1 MSFLRVLEVLP
12 PLFPFTDKEDGALD
26 IAAGTERF
34 TDAVR
39 SVRAFGDVF
48 LVANV
53 KDPALLKLDTV
64 QTAAMLREVLGVDA
78 APVIVV
84 RDQNRPRFLSSAL
97 GGISARF
104 RWVMFAWGDD
114 LPESAKASNVR
125 DYASL
130 AAAIRDASRIRS
142 RSRSPTRFFAP
153 VNIDALGSPEGVS
166 LAVGRLRA
174 GADMLLA
181 QPPTTDAEE
190 TFDRHI
196 ATVRKA
202 GLEGRVI
209 LGVFPFRGVADV
221 RLYERKFQWTLPKTL
236 HRAAAKGEGHLL
248 ETVREVV
255 RRMRSEKQP
264 GVYAVTRGDPAVA
277 EALLG

>member
-1 MSFLRVLEVLP
+1 MSFLRVLEFLP

-26 IAAGTERF
+26 VAASTERF

-39 SVRAFGDVF
+39 GVRAFGDVF

-53 KDPALLKLDTV
+53 KDPALLKLDAV

-97 GGISARF
+97 SGKSAELK
-104 RWVMFAWGDD
+104 WVMFAWGDD
-114 LPESAKASNVR
+114 LPASAKVSNVR
-125 DYASL
+125 DYGSL

-142 RSRSPTRFFAP
+142 RALSPTRFFAP
-153 VNIDALGSPEGVS
+153 VDIDSLASPEGVS
-166 LAVGRLRA
+166 LAMGRLRA

-190 TFDRHI
+190 TFDRH
-196 ATVRKA
+196 ASTVRKA

-209 LGVFPFRGVADV
+209 LGVFPFMGARDV
-221 RLYERKFQWTLPKTL
+221 RLYERKFGWTLPKTL
-236 HRAAAKGEGHLL
+236 HRAAAKGEGELL
-248 ETVREVV
+248 ETGREVV
-255 RRMRSEKQP
+255 RRLRSEGHP
-264 GVYAVTRGDPAVA
+264 GVYLTTRGNPAIA
-277 EALLG
+277 RRLLA